1 MSFFLKIYKNPKNDV
16 FTSLE
21 TLCTNMKLL
30 IPENI
35 KQKVSELSQ
44 LEHSFKFKKDV
55 ALYLLNLII
64 FGYFG
69 KDFQDGDY
77 LSLSS
82 RILEKNAGK
91 YYNKYLDLF
100 VKEEIIDKINYS
112 THEKNGHCNLFR
124 LNEKWCDFE
133 SIDIHTIT
141 NTKIGKTLKAR
152 VFPSAKQKYYHLWK
166 WYNDK
171 KFTFNVT
178 RARKELKN
186 MEFSKSR
193 LWMENTIFNFE
204 QGYKWFV
211 CHSWDKRLHTNLTN
225 MNKELRKYLKFDG
238 QSLQNIDINNS
249 QIFFLLVLLHKIKN
263 RNVKDIE
270 TESSI
275 ILELS
280 SVSPCSKEFQSFHD
294 LVVSGTFYT
303 VLGKRLMKEK
313 GFGDYYVKMEY
324 DYKSKKNNYIKIDN
338 PKDLMKPIAFEILF
352 SKNNHYT
359 TEKKWFREQFPTIYR
374 VIEIIKSKNH
384 NTLALTLQ
392 NLEAEAILDI
402 TAKNIKEF
410 NKAIPIYTIHD
421 SILTIPEHINDVKR
435 IMIESIFDFTG
446 LKPSVSIE

>member
-1 MSFFLKIYKNPKNDV
+1 
-16 FTSLE
+16 
-21 TLCTNMKLL
+21 MKLL

-35 KQKVSELSQ
+35 KQKVSDLSK
-44 LEHSFKFKKDV
+44 LEYPFKFKEDV

-64 FGYFG
+64 FGYYG

-91 YYNKYLDLF
+91 GYNKHLDLF
-100 VKEEIIDKINYS
+100 LDEEIIDKINYS

-133 SIDIHTIT
+133 IIHTHPVK

-171 KFTFNVT
+171 KFTFDAT
-178 RARKELKN
+178 GARLELQN

-193 LWMENTIFNFE
+193 LWMENNIFNLE
-204 QGYKWFV
+204 QGYKWFI
-211 CHSWDKRLHTNLTN
+211 CHSKDKRLHTNLTN
-225 MNKELRKYLKFDG
+225 MNKELRKYLKYDG
-238 QSLQNIDINNS
+238 QSLQNIDISNS

-263 RNVKDIE
+263 RKLTEIE

-280 SVSPCSKEFQSFHD
+280 SVNLCSKEFQTFHD
-294 LVVSGTFYT
+294 LVVSGSFYN
-303 VLGKRLMKEK
+303 VLGRQLMEEK
-313 GFGDYYVKMEY
+313 GFGDYYIKKEY
-324 DYKSKKNNYIKIDN
+324 DSQSKKTNYIRIDN

-359 TEKKWFREQFPTIYR
+359 SEKKWFKEQFPTIYR
-374 VIEIIKSKNH
+374 VIEIIKSKKH
-384 NTLALTLQ
+384 NTLALLLQ

-402 TAKNIKEF
+402 TATKIKEF
-410 NKAIPIYTIHD
+410 NKNIPIYTIHD
-421 SILTIPEHINDVKR
+421 SILTIPEHTNEVKR

>member
-1 MSFFLKIYKNPKNDV
+1 MMF
-16 FTSLE
+16 FTSLDM
-21 TLCTNMKLL
+21 LCTNMKLL

-35 KQKVSELSQ
+35 KQKIAEFSK
-44 LEHSFKFKKDV
+44 LEHSFKFKEDV

-69 KDFQDGDY
+69 KDFKDGDY

-91 YYNKYLDLF
+91 GYNKYLDLF

-133 SIDIHTIT
+133 RIDIHTIT
-141 NTKIGKTLKAR
+141 NTKISKTLKAR

-171 KFTFNVT
+171 KFTFDVT
-178 RARKELKN
+178 GARQELQN

-193 LWMENTIFNFE
+193 FWMENTIFNLE
-204 QGYKWFV
+204 QGYKWFI

-225 MNKELRKYLKFDG
+225 MNKELRKHLKYEG

-249 QIFFLLVLLHKIKN
+249 QIFFLLVLLYKIKN
-263 RNVKDIE
+263 RNLKDIE
-270 TESSI
+270 TEGSI

-280 SVSPCSKEFQSFHD
+280 SVSLCSRELQGFHD
-294 LVVSGTFYT
+294 LVVSGAFYT

-313 GFGDYYVKMEY
+313 GFGDSYTKMVY
-324 DYKSKKNNYIKIDN
+324 DYQNKKANYIKIDN
-338 PKDLMKPIAFEILF
+338 PKGLMKPIAFEILF

-359 TEKKWFREQFPTIYR
+359 TEKKWFKEQFPTIYR

-384 NTLALTLQ
+384 NTLALMLQ

-402 TAKNIKEF
+402 TAKRIKEF
-410 NKAIPIYTIHD
+410 NKDIPIYTIHD
-421 SILTIPEHINDVKR
+421 PILTTPDYTEDVKQ
-435 IMIESIFDFTG
+435 IMIESIHDFTG
-446 LKPSVSIE
+446 LKPSISIE

>member
-1 MSFFLKIYKNPKNDV
+1 MF
-16 FTSLE
+16 FTSLNM
-21 TLCTNMKLL
+21 LCTNMKLL
-30 IPENI
+30 IPEKI
-35 KQKVSELSQ
+35 KQKIAEFSK
-44 LEHSFKFKKDV
+44 LEHTFKFKEDV
-55 ALYLLNLII
+55 ALYFLNLII

-82 RILEKNAGK
+82 RILEKNVGK
-91 YYNKYLDLF
+91 GYNKYLDLF

-124 LNEKWCDFE
+124 LNEKWYDFE
-133 SIDIHTIT
+133 KINTHTVT
-141 NTKIGKTLKAR
+141 CTKINKTLKAR

-171 KFTFNVT
+171 KFTFDSLGARQELQNV
-178 RARKELKN
+178 
-186 MEFSKSR
+186 EFSKSR
-193 LWMENTIFNFE
+193 LWMGNTIFNLE

-225 MNKELRKYLKFDG
+225 MNKELRKYLKYDG
-238 QSLQNIDINNS
+238 QSLQNIDVNNS

-263 RNVKDIE
+263 RNLKDIE
-270 TESSI
+270 IESSI

-280 SVSPCSKEFQSFHD
+280 SVNLCSREFQGFHD

-303 VLGKRLMKEK
+303 VLGKKLMEEK
-313 GFGDYYVKMEY
+313 GFGDYYIKMEY
-324 DYKSKKNNYIKIDN
+324 DYKNKKANHIKIDN
-338 PKDLMKPIAFEILF
+338 PKKLMKPIAFEIMF

-384 NTLALTLQ
+384 NTLALMLQ

-402 TAKNIKEF
+402 TAKRIKEF
-410 NKAIPIYTIHD
+410 NKDIPIYTIHD
-421 SILTIPEHINDVKR
+421 SILTIPEHTNDIKR

>member
-1 MSFFLKIYKNPKNDV
+1 
-16 FTSLE
+16 
-21 TLCTNMKLL
+21 MKLL

-35 KQKVSELSQ
+35 KQKISDLSK
-44 LEHSFKFKKDV
+44 LEYPFKFKVDV

-82 RILEKNAGK
+82 KILEKKAGK
-91 YYNKYLDLF
+91 GYNKYLDLF

-124 LNEKWCDFE
+124 LNGNWCSFE
-133 SIDIHTIT
+133 RTDIHIVT
-141 NTKIGKTLKAR
+141 NTKIDKTLKAR
-152 VFPSAKQKYYHLWK
+152 VFPSARQKYHHLWK

-171 KFTFNVT
+171 KFTFDT
-178 RARKELKN
+178 TGARQELQN
-186 MEFSKSR
+186 TEFSKSR
-193 LWMENTIFNFE
+193 LWMENTILNLE
-204 QGYKWFV
+204 QGYKWFI
-211 CHSWDKRLHTNLTN
+211 CHSKDKRLHTNLTN
-225 MNKELRKYLKFDG
+225 MNKELRKYLKYDG
-238 QSLQNIDINNS
+238 QSLQNIDISNS

-263 RNVKDIE
+263 RKLQNTE

-280 SVSPCSKEFQSFHD
+280 FVSLCNKEFQSFHD
-294 LVVSGTFYT
+294 LVVSGTFYK
-303 VLGKRLMKEK
+303 VLGERLMKEK
-313 GFGDYYVKMEY
+313 GFGDYYIKMEY
-324 DYKSKKNNYIKIDN
+324 DYKSKKVNYVRFDN

-359 TEKKWFREQFPTIYR
+359 PEKKWFREQFPTIYK

-384 NTLALTLQ
+384 NTLALQLQ

-402 TAKNIKEF
+402 TATKIKEF
-410 NKAIPIYTIHD
+410 NKDIPIYTIHD
-421 SILTIPEHINDVKR
+421 SILTIPEYTHDVKR
-435 IMIESIFDFTG
+435 IMIESIFEFTG
-446 LKPSVSIE
+446 LKPSVSVE